1 MKQFTIISKLGLLF
15 LLVAAFAL
23 APQETMAQKKKKGKT
38 EEVAPPAPKKETI
51 KGKLK
56 ACTTY
61 DGLFVIYQ
69 DTTNG
74 ELWMEVKD
82 SQLNKE
88 FIYFAHGMNGVID
101 AGVMKGS
108 YMGSSVFT
116 ITKYFNRLDFQIVP
130 TRFYFDP
137 ENPLSRAEEANVSAA
152 KFFSGKIEIDEDGRY
167 LVKAD
172 DLFLSESLKQLVRSS
187 ENPRAFNLGRLDP
200 KKSTV
205 LGVHNYPEN
214 SDVEIEYTFS
224 NPAPKNGGS
233 PGVTDARN
241 VNLRVRHSFIAMP
254 ENDYQPRYDDPRV
267 GYFSTQVTDMTST
280 DVTPYRDVI
289 HRWNLVK
296 KNPEQAISEPVEPIT
311 WWIENTTPLE
321 WRDVITEAVMEWNK
335 AFEKAGFR
343 NAMVVKVQPDT
354 ADWDAGDI
362 RYNVLRWTSSPN
374 PPFGGYGPS
383 FVNPRTGQI
392 LGADIMLEWIYMTN
406 RVRYDKLYN
415 PTSMEHEVELEHL
428 HGEDFH
434 YCSFGEQM
442 QSNLMFGAAAAMAAG
457 APAEE
462 LDGLMR
468 EGLKELIM
476 HEVGHTLGL
485 NHNMKSSQL
494 WSPAELY
501 NPEVIKGKALTGSV
515 MDYVLINVVPD
526 RTKQGHYFSSTVG
539 PYDLWAIQYGYTP
552 FSNENDMQALL
563 NRSTEP
569 QLIFGNDA
577 DDMRSPGK
585 AIDPRVNVGDQSN
598 DQITYCVDRMKLIK
612 VMIPGLKDKFVTEGK
627 SYQELRQM
635 FSMMVSSYF
644 GMGDVITRFIGG
656 VYVDRAMAGQTGG
669 TQPYTPVS
677 LADQKRAMKALADYI
692 FAPDA
697 LVIPEDYVNY
707 LAMQR
712 RGFNFFMGTED
723 PKIHALVLEFQSESL
738 DHLLHPVTMERIVNS
753 QLYGNKY
760 DLFTMMSDLTKA
772 IFEKDIT
779 GTVNPMRQNLQVEY
793 TKRLIDIF
801 KNERGDYS
809 YHDQAVALSNL
820 NAIKAMAV
828 GGSGS
833 TKAHKE
839 YLRFLIDSALDT

>member
-1 MKQFTIISKLGLLF
+1 MKQLTSISKLGMLF
-15 LLVAAFAL
+15 LLMAAFTL
-23 APQETMAQKKKKGKT
+23 APQESMAQKKKKGKT
-38 EEVAPPAPKKETI
+38 EEAAPAAPKKETI

-56 ACTTY
+56 ACTSY

-130 TRFYFDP
+130 TQFYFDP
-137 ENPLSRAEEANVSAA
+137 ENPLSRAEDANISVA
-152 KFFSGKIEIDEDGRY
+152 KFFSGKIEVDEDGRY

-205 LGVHNYPEN
+205 LGVYNYPEN

-224 NPAPKNGGS
+224 NPTPKNGGS
-233 PGVTDARN
+233 VGVTDARS

-267 GYFSTQVTDMTST
+267 GYFSTQVTDMTSN

-343 NAMVVKVQPDT
+343 NAMVVQVQPDT

-392 LGADIMLEWIYMTN
+392 MGADIMLEWIYMTN

-415 PTSMEHEVELEHL
+415 PTSMEHEVEFEHL

-457 APAEE
+457 APSEE

-501 NPEVIKGKALTGSV
+501 NPELIKGKALTGSV
-515 MDYVLINVVPD
+515 MDYVLINVVPE
-526 RTKQGHYFSSTVG
+526 RTKQGHYFSTTVG
-539 PYDLWAIQYGYTP
+539 PYDMWAIQYGYTP
-552 FSNENDMQALL
+552 FSSGAEEQALL

-598 DQITYCVDRMKLIK
+598 DQITYCVDRMQLIK
-612 VMIPGLKDKFVTEGK
+612 EMIPGLKDKFVTEGK

-656 VYVDRAMAGQTGG
+656 VYVDRAMAGQEGG
-669 TQPYTPVS
+669 TQPYTPAS

-697 LVIPEDYVNY
+697 LVLPEDYMNY
-707 LAMQR
+707 MAMQR

-723 PKIHALVLEFQSESL
+723 PKIHAMVLQMQSESL
-738 DHLLHPVTMERIVNS
+738 DHLMHPVTMARIVNS

-760 DLFTMMSDLTKA
+760 DLNTMMSDLTKA
-772 IFEKDIT
+772 IFEKDIN

-793 TKRLIDIF
+793 TNRLIAIF
-801 KNERGDYS
+801 KNKGGDYS
-809 YHDQAVALSNL
+809 YLDQAAALSNL
-820 NAIKAMAV
+820 KAIQKMAV
-828 GGSGS
+828 GGAGS

-839 YLRFLIDSALDT
+839 FLNYLIESALDT